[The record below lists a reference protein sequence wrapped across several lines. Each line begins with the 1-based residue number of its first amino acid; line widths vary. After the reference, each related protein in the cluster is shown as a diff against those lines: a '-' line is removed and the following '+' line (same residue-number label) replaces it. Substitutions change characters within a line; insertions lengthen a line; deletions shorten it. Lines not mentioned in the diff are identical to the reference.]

1 MNNILFID
9 NRGNND
15 PRINL
20 ALEEYSLRNLDISRD
35 YILFY
40 INRPSV
46 IIGRHQNTMEE
57 INYEYIRK
65 NGVIVVRRISGGG
78 AVYHD
83 LGNLNFSFITSYD
96 RSKFNNYEKFNR
108 PIIEALK
115 SLGVQAELTGRND
128 IVVGERKISGNA
140 QFTSK
145 DRMFSHGTLLFDS
158 DLEKV
163 VQALKVKAGKI
174 ESKGIKSVRS
184 RVANISGF
192 LNHGM
197 DINRF
202 KEYLLKYLFAGS
214 EETPVY
220 HFSEPEW
227 EKINQFAREKYF
239 QWDWNYGES
248 PQFNVKNAHRFP
260 FGEIDI
266 RILVE
271 KGYIRNIKFYGDF
284 FARAEIEEL
293 QNLFIDLPYDRDRL
307 EESLQGVDLTIYFG
321 EIERE
326 EFLDLLF

>member
-1 MNNILFID
+1 MNNTLFID
-9 NRGNND
+9 NRGNTD

-20 ALEEYSLRNLDISRD
+20 ALEEYALRNLDISQD

-57 INYEYIRK
+57 INYEFIRE

-115 SLGVQAELTGRND
+115 SLGVRAELTGRND

-145 DRMFSHGTLLFDS
+145 NRMFSHGTLLFDS
-158 DLEKV
+158 DLDKV

-184 RVANISGF
+184 RVANIPEF

-202 KEYLLKYLFAGS
+202 KEYLLKYLFTGS

-220 HFSEPEW
+220 QFSESEW
-227 EKINQFAREKYF
+227 KKINQLAKEKYF
-239 QWDWNYGES
+239 QWDWNFGES
-248 PQFNVKNAHRFP
+248 PQFNVKNTHRFS
-260 FGEIDI
+260 FGEIDV

-271 KGYIRNIKFYGDF
+271 KGHISNIKFYGDF
-284 FARAEIEEL
+284 FARAEIDEL
-293 QNLFIDLPYDRDRL
+293 QKLLISQPYDRDRIA
-307 EESLQGVDLTIYFG
+307 ESLQGVDLAVYFG
-321 EIERE
+321 DIQLK

>member
-1 MNNILFID
+1 MNNTLFID

-83 LGNLNFSFITSYD
+83 PGNLNFSFITSYD

-197 DINRF
+197 DINQF
-202 KEYLLKYLFAGS
+202 KDYLLKYLFAGS

-239 QWDWNYGES
+239 QWDWNFGES
-248 PQFNVKNAHRFP
+248 PQFNVKNTHRFP
-260 FGEIDI
+260 FGEIDV

-271 KGYIRNIKFYGDF
+271 RGHISNIKFYGDF
-284 FARAEIEEL
+284 FGKAEIEKL
-293 QNLFIDLPYDRDRL
+293 QNLFINLPYDRDPI
-307 EESLQGVDLTIYFG
+307 EESLQGVDLTVYFG
-321 EIERE
+321 DIRRE